1 MTRKIIIISCLFFM
15 FSLPVVYA
23 QQPVHTVVRGDTL
36 FGISRKYDMS
46 VQELRALN
54 NIDEE
59 GRIYIGQELKLAP
72 PEMEEFDQYTVVR
85 GDTLYGLSRRF
96 GTSVSEIRKINS
108 LDSDMLRVGQKL
120 MFPSDSVST
129 SNASSDSSQ
138 KPSVTDSADTDSQH
152 NSGRTDT
159 ALNAEGKNE
168 GADISSRNEQRWP
181 HNGNR
186 VPTNG
191 KFPGVYISGEQGD
204 DIVSV
209 SSGRVI
215 YSGPHSAFGHVVFV
229 QSQHGYIYVYGGNA
243 STNVKVGD
251 SVNPGT
257 VVGRIGTNPLTR
269 EQTVFFSIWKDDEFL
284 HPDTAPRT

>member
-1 MTRKIIIISCLFFM
+1 MTRKSAIISYMLFM
-15 FSLPVVYA
+15 FFLPMVYT

-72 PEMEEFDQYTVVR
+72 PEIEEFDQYTVVR

-96 GTSVSEIRKINS
+96 GTSVSEIRSINS

-120 MFPSDSVST
+120 LFPVDSIST
-129 SNASSDSSQ
+129 VAVDSEPQ
-138 KPSVTDSADTDSQH
+138 AD
-152 NSGRTDT
+152 SGRTET
-159 ALNAEGKNE
+159 TLKTEEKTENSYIALHN
-168 GADISSRNEQRWP
+168 DQRWP

-191 KFPGVYISGEQGD
+191 KFPGVYITGEQGD

-243 STNVKVGD
+243 STHVRVGD
-251 SVNPGT
+251 TVNPGT
-257 VVGRIGTNPLTR
+257 IVGRIGTNPLTR